1 MPDLGVPDGMRPVEV
16 QNVVFDPNRQRED
29 GQKRKREP
37 TLAFKYAWVMIKG
50 TKVRLGHDIMIKGTT
65 SWWWLTV
72 DCGGAARRISALCR
86 TESRLRSQFSLFER
100 ASAARTHRVF
110 IVPFPRK
117 GCAGRS
123 RLFTVTKLRGGRS
136 RALPDSS
143 QGQEQIRLWDFP
155 SRRVLY
161 REILPAVNLVFADS
175 IYDVNTQRV
184 NMCADFAKLKAFACM
199 GACIAVA
206 QSELEYEDP
215 LGGKI
220 DVIHQRTFR
229 MPTTQSA
236 NKYWLIGDSISQSA
250 NKFSNAHDSI
260 SQ

>member
-1 MPDLGVPDGMRPVEV
+1 M
-16 QNVVFDPNRQRED
+16 VFDPNRQRED